1 MKKKII
7 IIILFM
13 LNLIVSINLSTASV
27 ITNSAPYNTFTIG
40 PSGDLV
46 LTQTAYEPAGI
57 LAMDAALN
65 QPQDMYIK
73 DDYIYI
79 ADTGN
84 KRILKTDLSGNID
97 ILLTGLGEPTGVH
110 VDENNLLYVAD
121 RLNRTITI
129 YDEMLNIV
137 NIIER
142 PTEPIFGLNSPFVP
156 LKISSGPRGVIYV
169 TGEGSVSGVMQFNR
183 YGDFLGYLATNPT
196 QSSFYRQILEWFNQE
211 LAPITPVSPDNLTI
225 DEKGSVYTTSIT
237 EYMPIKKY
245 NIASRIVLSPMHYGQ
260 TAPSAVFIN
269 DFGNIYTITD
279 KGIIHEY
286 DSSGNLLFVF
296 GIDAPNTEIL
306 GLFNRAVDIV
316 VDSNYNLIILD
327 RGRGQIQILE
337 RSEFTALVHD
347 GLKSLNSGI
356 YDVQQWEDILR
367 MNSVFALANSVIAR
381 TYFRTGDYQTAL
393 SYYEIAQDK
402 TGYSDAFW
410 QVRNNFLQN
419 YLGGFLA
426 FGLILG
432 FVYLIMKQVDKKYA
446 IYDPIRNYNKKLN
459 NIKIIRE
466 LKLGMQ
472 VFRHPI
478 DTFHE
483 IKHEQKAS
491 KLSAIILYALYVIL
505 NVLAVLFTGFL
516 FNDNNLETYNVLTSF
531 LSSLG
536 LLMLFVFSN
545 YLISTLSNGEGWFK
559 DVFISTAYA
568 LMPYIIL
575 TVPLILLS
583 HALTLNEIFI
593 FQSVLYIRDAWILL
607 LIVLMII
614 EIHNYSFREL
624 IKNILLTL
632 FAMAV
637 IVAMLILIYLLVNQM
652 YDYISSIIREVW
664 NRV

>member
-1 MKKKII
+1 
-7 IIILFM
+7 M

-137 NIIER
+137 NVIER

>member
-27 ITNSAPYNTFTIG
+27 ITNSSPYNTFTIG

-245 NIASRIVLSPMHYGQ
+245 NIASRIVLS
-260 TAPSAVFIN
+260 
-269 DFGNIYTITD
+269 
-279 KGIIHEY
+279 
-286 DSSGNLLFVF
+286 
-296 GIDAPNTEIL
+296 
-306 GLFNRAVDIV
+306 
-316 VDSNYNLIILD
+316 
-327 RGRGQIQILE
+327 
-337 RSEFTALVHD
+337 
-347 GLKSLNSGI
+347 
-356 YDVQQWEDILR
+356 
-367 MNSVFALANSVIAR
+367 
-381 TYFRTGDYQTAL
+381 
-393 SYYEIAQDK
+393 
-402 TGYSDAFW
+402 
-410 QVRNNFLQN
+410 
-419 YLGGFLA
+419 
-426 FGLILG
+426 
-432 FVYLIMKQVDKKYA
+432 
-446 IYDPIRNYNKKLN
+446 
-459 NIKIIRE
+459 
-466 LKLGMQ
+466 
-472 VFRHPI
+472 
-478 DTFHE
+478 
-483 IKHEQKAS
+483 
-491 KLSAIILYALYVIL
+491 
-505 NVLAVLFTGFL
+505 
-516 FNDNNLETYNVLTSF
+516 
-531 LSSLG
+531 
-536 LLMLFVFSN
+536 
-545 YLISTLSNGEGWFK
+545 
-559 DVFISTAYA
+559 
-568 LMPYIIL
+568 
-575 TVPLILLS
+575 
-583 HALTLNEIFI
+583 
-593 FQSVLYIRDAWILL
+593 
-607 LIVLMII
+607 
-614 EIHNYSFREL
+614 
-624 IKNILLTL
+624 
-632 FAMAV
+632 
-637 IVAMLILIYLLVNQM
+637 
-652 YDYISSIIREVW
+652 
-664 NRV
+664 

>member
-137 NIIER
+137 NVIER

-196 QSSFYRQILEWFNQE
+196 QSSFYRQILECFNQE

>member
-137 NIIER
+137 NVIER